1 MKQIKT
7 IMSLLSL
14 VSFRKHEMVSLILGN
29 SFLFFPRLSRSLI
42 VMMQAT
48 LKSKVSS
55 MHLQLL
61 EVINVL
67 AMSAIACEPALR
79 DTVAE
84 GRENGRRACN
94 NDVKC

>member
-7 IMSLLSL
+7 IMSLLSR

-29 SFLFFPRLSRSLI
+29 SFPFFPRLSRSLI

-55 MHLQLL
+55 LHLQLL
-61 EVINVL
+61 EIINVL
-67 AMSAIACEPALR
+67 AMSAIACEQALR
-79 DTVAE
+79 DALAE
-84 GRENGRRACN
+84 GREKEGELAITM
-94 NDVKC
+94 